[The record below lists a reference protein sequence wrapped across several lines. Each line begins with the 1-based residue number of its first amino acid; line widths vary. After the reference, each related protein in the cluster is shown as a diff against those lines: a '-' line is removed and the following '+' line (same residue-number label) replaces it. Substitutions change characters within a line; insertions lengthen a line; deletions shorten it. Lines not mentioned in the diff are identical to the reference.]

1 MAVDAIVKDGVIVN
15 NGQAAS
21 EKKDSTTTNKL
32 GEYKEQF
39 MQLLCA
45 QMKYQ
50 DPLEPTSNTEYISQY
65 AQFTQVEQMQNLSNT
80 VALNRAADM
89 VGKTVQITQVDEETG
104 ETKLTVEGKV
114 DFVTYESGT
123 SYVSVNGNKYKLDDV
138 TAVVDGTYFDNT
150 QLAESV
156 RKDLDKLPGVDYV
169 TLYADKD
176 RLERMLANYETM
188 TAMTGDVSQFF
199 STAELSKISQ
209 YALKYADLINQ
220 AAKETENTNTSQ
232 PVESLNNE
240 DKEDT

>member
-209 YALKYADLINQ
+209 YALKYADLIDQ

>member
-1 MAVDAIVKDGVIVN
+1 MAVDAIGKDGVIVN

-21 EKKDSTTTNKL
+21 EKKDSTTTTKL

-104 ETKLTVEGKV
+104 ETKSIVEGKV

-209 YALKYADLINQ
+209 YALKYADLIDQ
-220 AAKETENTNTSQ
+220 AAKETENTHTSQ
-232 PVESLNNE
+232 PVESLDNE

>member
-114 DFVTYESGT
+114 DSVTYESGT

-188 TAMTGDVSQFF
+188 TAKTGDVSQFF

>member
-21 EKKDSTTTNKL
+21 EKKDSTTTTKL

-104 ETKLTVEGKV
+104 ETKSIVEGKV

-209 YALKYADLINQ
+209 YALKYADLIDQ
-220 AAKETENTNTSQ
+220 AAKDTENAHTSQ

>member
-21 EKKDSTTTNKL
+21 EKKDSITTTKL

-104 ETKLTVEGKV
+104 DTKSIVEGKV

-156 RKDLDKLPGVDYV
+156 RKDLEKLPGVDYV

-176 RLERMLANYETM
+176 RLERMLATYES
-188 TAMTGDVSQFF
+188 MTGDMSAFF

-209 YALKYADLINQ
+209 YALKYADLIDQ
-220 AAKETENTNTSQ
+220 AAKETENTQTSQ

-240 DKEDT
+240 DKEDA

>member
-104 ETKLTVEGKV
+104 ETKSIVEGKV

-209 YALKYADLINQ
+209 YALKYADLIDQ
-220 AAKETENTNTSQ
+220 AAKETENTHTSQ

>member
-104 ETKLTVEGKV
+104 ETKSIVEGKV

>member
-21 EKKDSTTTNKL
+21 EKKDSTTTTKL

-138 TAVVDGTYFDNT
+138 TAVVDGPYFDNT

-209 YALKYADLINQ
+209 YALKYADLIDQ

>member
-209 YALKYADLINQ
+209 YALKYADLIDQ
-220 AAKETENTNTSQ
+220 AAKETENTHTSQ

>member
-21 EKKDSTTTNKL
+21 EKKDSTTTTKL

-209 YALKYADLINQ
+209 YALKYAELIDQ

>member
-89 VGKTVQITQVDEETG
+89 VGKTIQITQVDEETG

-188 TAMTGDVSQFF
+188 TGDVSQFF

>member
-21 EKKDSTTTNKL
+21 EKKDSTTTTKL

-104 ETKLTVEGKV
+104 ETKSIVEGKV

-209 YALKYADLINQ
+209 YALKYADLIDQ
-220 AAKETENTNTSQ
+220 AAKETENTHTSQ

>member
-21 EKKDSTTTNKL
+21 EKKDSTTTTKL

>member
-21 EKKDSTTTNKL
+21 EKKDTTTTSKI

-104 ETKLTVEGKV
+104 ETKSIVEGKV

-209 YALKYADLINQ
+209 YALKYADLIDQ

>member
-209 YALKYADLINQ
+209 YALKYADLIDQ

-232 PVESLNNE
+232 PIESLNNE

>member
-21 EKKDSTTTNKL
+21 EKKDSTTTTKL

-209 YALKYADLINQ
+209 YALKYADLIDQ

>member
-21 EKKDSTTTNKL
+21 EKKDSTTTTKL

-104 ETKLTVEGKV
+104 ETKSIVEGKV

-209 YALKYADLINQ
+209 YALKYADLIDQ
-220 AAKETENTNTSQ
+220 AAKETENTHTSQ
-232 PVESLNNE
+232 PVESLDNE

>member
-104 ETKLTVEGKV
+104 ETKSIVEGKV

-209 YALKYADLINQ
+209 YALKYADLIDQ

>member
-21 EKKDSTTTNKL
+21 EKKESTTTNKL

-209 YALKYADLINQ
+209 YALKYADLIDQ

>member
-21 EKKDSTTTNKL
+21 EKKDSTTTTKL

-209 YALKYADLINQ
+209 YALKYADLIDQ
-220 AAKETENTNTSQ
+220 AAKETENTHTSQ

>member
-188 TAMTGDVSQFF
+188 TAMSGDVSQFF

-209 YALKYADLINQ
+209 YALKYADLIDQ

>member
-209 YALKYADLINQ
+209 YALKYAELIDQ

>member
-1 MAVDAIVKDGVIVN
+1 MAVDAIVKDGGIVN

-21 EKKDSTTTNKL
+21 EKKDSTTTTKL

-104 ETKLTVEGKV
+104 ETKSIVEGKV

-209 YALKYADLINQ
+209 YALKYADLIDQ
-220 AAKETENTNTSQ
+220 AAKETENTHTSQ
-232 PVESLNNE
+232 PGESLDNE

>member
-188 TAMTGDVSQFF
+188 TAKTGDVSQFF

-209 YALKYADLINQ
+209 YALKYADLIDQ
-220 AAKETENTNTSQ
+220 AAKETENTHTSQ

>member
-21 EKKDSTTTNKL
+21 EKKDSTTTTKL

-104 ETKLTVEGKV
+104 DTKSIVEGKV

-156 RKDLDKLPGVDYV
+156 RKDLEKLPGVDYV

-176 RLERMLANYETM
+176 RLESMLATYES
-188 TAMTGDVSQFF
+188 MTGDMSAFF

-209 YALKYADLINQ
+209 YALKYADLIDQ
-220 AAKETENTNTSQ
+220 AAKETENTHTSQ

>member
-15 NGQAAS
+15 NSKPAS
-21 EKKDSTTTNKL
+21 EKTETASNNKI

-65 AQFTQVEQMQNLSNT
+65 AQFTQVEQMQNLANT

-89 VGKTVQITQVDEETG
+89 VGKTVQIKQVDEDTG
-104 ETKLTVEGKV
+104 EVKSIVEGKV
-114 DFVTYESGT
+114 DFVSYESGD

-150 QLAESV
+150 QLADTV
-156 RKDLDKLPGVDYV
+156 KAMLDKLPSIDYI
-169 TLYADKD
+169 TLYSDQTN
-176 RLERMLANYETM
+176 LEKMLGAYES
-188 TAMTGDVSQFF
+188 MTGDPSAFF
-199 STAELSKISQ
+199 SATELTKISQ
-209 YALKYADLINQ
+209 YALKYADLMEKAMNQ
-220 AAKETENTNTSQ
+220 GTAQAQEKKAEEKKTEEIDD
-232 PVESLNNE
+232 ESV
-240 DKEDT
+240 